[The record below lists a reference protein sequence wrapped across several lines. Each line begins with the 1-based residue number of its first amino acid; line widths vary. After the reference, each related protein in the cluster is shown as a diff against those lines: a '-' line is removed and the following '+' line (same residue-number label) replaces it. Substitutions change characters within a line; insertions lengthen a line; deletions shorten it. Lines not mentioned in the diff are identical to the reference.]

1 MVTMV
6 TRNCYWFRNFTCG
19 KIKII
24 LVICWRGID
33 SLPCLTVSKLHPLF
47 FKNFIFY
54 WSIVDQQC
62 QFQVYSKVT
71 QLYIYMYL
79 FFFQIIFTFRML
91 HNIEES
97 SFSYPAAMRG
107 TWARFLG
114 WEHPLDKEKAT
125 HSSILALGHK
135 ELDRTE

>member
-1 MVTMV
+1 
-6 TRNCYWFRNFTCG
+6 
-19 KIKII
+19 
-24 LVICWRGID
+24 
-33 SLPCLTVSKLHPLF
+33 
-47 FKNFIFY
+47 
-54 WSIVDQQC
+54 
-62 QFQVYSKVT
+62 
-71 QLYIYMYL
+71 
-79 FFFQIIFTFRML
+79 ML

-135 ELDRTE
+135 ELDRTEWLALSLSHTIGPCWLSILNIAVCACQFHTP